1 MKESSSQS
9 NHSENTTMNEILI
22 AFSQKYNGHFFRIL
36 EALHENE
43 KLTNEELNHYLNH
56 VEEMHETILS
66 DKYPSSIRKI
76 PNPPFVLYYEGNLE
90 LMKKKGIQML
100 LPVDEDHYHRFFM
113 ALEEKNGKMDY
124 CIGVENEHELS
135 FIVENMIDRNPY
147 CKFVD
152 YSKSKEIENS
162 LV

>member
-76 PNPPFVLYYEGNLE
+76 PNPPFVLYYEGNL
-90 LMKKKGIQML
+90 
-100 LPVDEDHYHRFFM
+100 RR
-113 ALEEKNGKMDY
+113 
-124 CIGVENEHELS
+124 
-135 FIVENMIDRNPY
+135 RNPLCDTVRRGHSAVRILPPNHHRTAQY
-147 CKFVD
+147 DVQLKGG
-152 YSKSKEIENS
+152 
-162 LV
+162 

>member
-9 NHSENTTMNEILI
+9 NHSENIIMNEILI

-66 DKYPSSIRKI
+66 DKYLHVLSSSPDSSQLIVFEFNWFPS
-76 PNPPFVLYYEGNLE
+76 
-90 LMKKKGIQML
+90 L
-100 LPVDEDHYHRFFM
+100 LKAYFS
-113 ALEEKNGKMDY
+113 KN
-124 CIGVENEHELS
+124 
-135 FIVENMIDRNPY
+135 
-147 CKFVD
+147 
-152 YSKSKEIENS
+152 
-162 LV
+162 